1 MSFDTQGIYICGYH
15 SWYLRFNGHVGCRSR
30 DPSLCLSFFLPWF
43 RKPNQSLRSQKTSK
57 LLALW
62 PTYWT
67 LGGHKTCPTA
77 GTKFTM
83 ISTSYVDVWSRLCLD
98 ISGNGRSFC
107 LLWYWNADSVLLMR
121 IYFRI
126 FLWSWLPNAEASRRI
141 TQNKPIFVPDLNTL
155 KRKTLDSLAVDVE
168 HPKLISVY
176 TVADCGWCVS
186 ARGFRNEAS
195 RCLGIFSRTLRF
207 SYVASSPRSLLP

>member
-1 MSFDTQGIYICGYH
+1 
-15 SWYLRFNGHVGCRSR
+15 VCRRR
-30 DPSLCLSFFLPWF
+30 DPSLCLSFFFPWF
-43 RKPNQSLRSQKTSK
+43 GKPNQSLRSQKTSK
-57 LLALW
+57 LSALW

-83 ISTSYVDVWSRLCLD
+83 ISTSCVDVWSRLCLD

-107 LLWYWNADSVLLMR
+107 LLWYWNADSVLLIR
-121 IYFRI
+121 II
-126 FLWSWLPNAEASRRI
+126 FLHLFVVMVAQCRSLAEKHSKKPN
-141 TQNKPIFVPDLNTL
+141 FFLDLNIL

-176 TVADCGWCVS
+176 TAADCGWCVA

-195 RCLGIFSRTLRF
+195 RCPGIFSRTLRF
-207 SYVASSPRSLLP
+207 MSLAPPGPSSPIFKSQKYPVPLNKSMHRKK